1 MSAIPLDIHLRH
13 AMRTATGAVELDV
26 AMRIEAGAITV
37 LTGPSGAGKT
47 TLLRLLAGLVKPQSG
62 RIAFGEDVWLDT
74 GKYIFQSP
82 QQRKIGLVFQ
92 DYALF
97 PHLTV
102 RQNLTFALKKGEDP
116 RRVDELLHEVELTQ
130 LADQKPHQLSG
141 GQKQRVALARALVQS
156 PRLLLLDEPL
166 SALDRSM
173 RYRLQGYLASLHQ
186 RYQLTVV
193 LVTHDLAEIF
203 RLADHVVELDEG
215 KITRQGTPQEV
226 FASSYPLAEG
236 PTLYGEVL
244 TCVVEGDQ
252 ALVQALIDQR
262 IHALRL
268 PASRAVDLLP
278 GCSFLLHYT
287 MDTPSVEVIR

>member
-1 MSAIPLDIHLRH
+1 
-13 AMRTATGAVELDV
+13 MRTAAGVVSLDV
-26 AMRIEAGAITV
+26 SIQIETGAITV

-62 RIAFGEDVWLDT
+62 RIALDKDVWLDT
-74 GKYIFQSP
+74 EKSIFQSP

-102 RQNLTFALKKGEDP
+102 RQNLAFALEKGIDP
-116 RRVDELLHEVELTQ
+116 ARVDALLHEVELTQ

-173 RYRLQGYLASLHQ
+173 RHRLQGYLLNLHQ

-193 LVTHDLAEIF
+193 LVTHDLSEIF
-203 RLADHVVELDEG
+203 RLADQVIELDEG
-215 KITRQGTPQEV
+215 KITRQGTPEAV
-226 FASSYPLAEG
+226 FAGSFATADG

-244 TCVVEGDQ
+244 TCVVEGDR

-262 IHALRL
+262 IHTLNL
-268 PASRAVDLLP
+268 PASRALDLVP
-278 GCSFLLHYT
+278 GSSFLLRYT
-287 MDTPSVEVIR
+287 LNAPVVEAIR

>member
-1 MSAIPLDIHLRH
+1 
-13 AMRTATGAVELDV
+13 MRTVAGTVALDLSL
-26 AMRIEAGAITV
+26 RIEAGAITV

-47 TLLRLLAGLVKPQSG
+47 TLLRLIAGLVKPQAG
-62 RIAFGEDVWLDT
+62 RIAFGKEVWLDT
-74 GKYIFQSP
+74 QDSVFLTP
-82 QQRKIGLVFQ
+82 QQRKAGLVFQ

-116 RRVDELLHEVELTQ
+116 TRVDELLREVELTQ
-130 LADQKPHQLSG
+130 LADQKPHRLSG
-141 GQKQRVALARALVQS
+141 GQQQRVALARALVLQ

-173 RYRLQGYLASLHQ
+173 RHRLQGYLASLHQ

-203 RLADHVVELDEG
+203 RLADQVVELDAG
-215 KITRQGTPQEV
+215 KIIRQGTPGEV
-226 FASSYPLAEG
+226 FASSYPAADG
-236 PTLYGEVL
+236 PALYGEVL
-244 TCVVEGDQ
+244 TCTVEGGQ

-262 IHALRL
+262 IHTLRL
-268 PASRAVDLLP
+268 PVSQAVDLPP
-278 GCSFLLHYT
+278 GSSFLLHYA
-287 MDTPSVEVIR
+287 MDAPVVKVIR

>member
-1 MSAIPLDIHLRH
+1 M
-13 AMRTATGAVELDV
+13 
-26 AMRIEAGAITV
+26 
-37 LTGPSGAGKT
+37 LTGPSGVGKT

-62 RIAFGEDVWLDT
+62 RIALGEDVWLDT
-74 GKYIFQSP
+74 EKSIFQSP
-82 QQRKIGLVFQ
+82 QQRKIGMVFQ

-116 RRVDELLHEVELTQ
+116 TRVEELLREVELTQ

-173 RYRLQGYLASLHQ
+173 RYRLQGYLLNLHQ

-203 RLADHVVELDEG
+203 RLADRVVELDEG
-215 KITRQGTPQEV
+215 KTGRQGTPAEV
-226 FASSYPLAEG
+226 FTLARPATNG
-236 PTLYGEVL
+236 PELYGEVL
-244 TCVVEGDQ
+244 TCTVEGEETV
-252 ALVQALIDQR
+252 VQALIDQR
-262 IHALRL
+262 IHTLRL
-268 PASRAVDLLP
+268 PASRAVDLRP
-278 GCSFLLHYT
+278 GGSFLLHYG
-287 MDTPSVEVIR
+287 MDAPRVEVIR